1 MMLDPAE
8 EESEV
13 HRRRLNKSSRLER
26 IHEATHKLGF
36 VHVDDLADEL
46 QVSRMTIHRD
56 LDDLQRQGALRK
68 VRGGASA
75 QRSTQFESDLGFR
88 SHSAMHEKSEMAAAA
103 AEFAS
108 EGDVVLLDD
117 STTALALVPLLGV
130 KDSITVITNSLPAL
144 NQLALMPGVTT
155 ISLGGQYV
163 PNYSAYL
170 GMLCEST
177 IRNLYAD
184 VLFASTSSLRNSV
197 LYHQD
202 QRVVATKRAMIESAQ
217 RRVLLLD
224 HTKIGPGALHK
235 LCEVSE
241 FTDVVVDDL
250 VDEAIV
256 RSFEEHG
263 LNTIVAPRRARP

>member
-1 MMLDPAE
+1 MSNATE
-8 EESEV
+8 GEAAV
-13 HRRRLNKSSRLER
+13 HRRRLNKSSRLEY
-26 IHEATHKLGF
+26 ITEATRKHGF

-46 QVSRMTIHRD
+46 EVSRMTIHRD
-56 LDDLQRQGALRK
+56 LDDLQRQGTLRK

-75 QRSTQFESDLGFR
+75 QRSTQFESDLEFR
-88 SHSAMHEKSEMAAAA
+88 SRTAVREKSEIAAAA
-103 AEFAS
+103 AEFTT
-108 EGDVVLLDD
+108 EGDVVILDD
-117 STTALALVPLLGV
+117 STSALALAPLLADKG
-130 KDSITVITNSLPAL
+130 SITVITNFLPAL
-144 NQLALMPGVTT
+144 NELARMPRVTT

-163 PNYSAYL
+163 PGYAAYL
-170 GMLCEST
+170 GMLCENT
-177 IRNLYAD
+177 IRSLYAD

-235 LCEVSE
+235 LCEVTE

-250 VDEAIV
+250 VDEEII
-256 RSFEEHG
+256 RSFEEQG
-263 LNTIVAPRRARP
+263 LNTIVAPRRDRP